1 VLTVLSILGVLAV
14 LFVAA
19 AVATREGPILLDAPA
34 DIADVVLPP
43 GPLQPED
50 LNSVRF
56 GLAIRGYRMD
66 EVDRVLERA
75 ASEIG
80 ERDARIAELLRSG
93 AGHRIE
99 PAQAVTSTEA
109 PAQARARASVSPV
122 AIKPVGT
129 ISEPLVPAM
138 PVDSAEALDSFEDV
152 PADSPKDDSVDS
164 PKDDSADSV
173 DSLKAES
180 TAPVGSEAS
189 AEADEPVAS
198 LLADSDEPGPVV
210 PIEPPLDS
218 PPPPPAEPSEPE
230 DADDQRL
237 EPPPAPPEEVAVV
250 PVELAPLPPSV
261 ADDAPPGGDD
271 DGSTS
276 DPGRGSPA

>member
-14 LFVAA
+14 LFAAA

-80 ERDARIAELLRSG
+80 ERDARIVELLRSG

-99 PAQAVTSTEA
+99 PAQAVTSTED
-109 PAQARARASVSPV
+109 PVPARARASVSPV

-138 PVDSAEALDSFEDV
+138 PVDSAEALDSPKDES
-152 PADSPKDDSVDS
+152 ADSPKDESADS
-164 PKDDSADSV
+164 PKD
-173 DSLKAES
+173 ES
-180 TAPVGSEAS
+180 TAPVESDAS
-189 AEADEPVAS
+189 AETDEPVAS

-230 DADDQRL
+230 DADDHRL